1 MYAIYLERGDD
12 SLSLFGI
19 RRSKHGGS
27 KGEVCTTAFLSGFEF
42 IKEKGSFLEGSRK

>member
-1 MYAIYLERGDD
+1 MYAIYLESGDD

-27 KGEVCTTAFLSGFEF
+27 KGEVCTTAFFYLGSNLLRRKVLS
-42 IKEKGSFLEGSRK
+42 